1 MKVYKVLEYGNYGY
15 EEKISGIFTSKKSA
29 LKKIKN
35 KRALKLAFFIEKTDN
50 FMNTSVIQTFLKKKD
65 KDAIKTEWFY

>member
-1 MKVYKVLEYGNYGY
+1 MKVYKILEYKDFGKQ
-15 EEKISGIFTSKKSA
+15 EQESGIFYSKKSA

-35 KRALKLAFFIEKTDN
+35 KRSLKLAFFVEKTDN
-50 FMNTSVIQTFLKKKD
+50 FINTSVIQTFLSKKE